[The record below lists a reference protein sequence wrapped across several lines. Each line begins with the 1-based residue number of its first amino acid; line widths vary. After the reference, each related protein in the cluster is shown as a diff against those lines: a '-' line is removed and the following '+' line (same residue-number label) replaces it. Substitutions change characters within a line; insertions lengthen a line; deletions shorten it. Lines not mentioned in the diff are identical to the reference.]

1 MNPIWLITRKEISSF
16 FNSLM
21 AYVILIVFL
30 FICGIFTWFYGIF
43 VGDIFIRGQ
52 ADLMA
57 FFINGALPAIGLFIP
72 AITMG
77 AIAKERKSGTI
88 ELLLTKSLTNS
99 QLVIGKFLACLL
111 LIAIALIFTFPYL
124 VTVSQIGDLD
134 LGRTLAGYFGLF
146 LISAA
151 YISLGLFASSITEDQ
166 VVAFVLSLIMGI
178 CFFILFSVL
187 GNNLSGTASE
197 IFNYSSFFTHYEP
210 MVRGVIDSRDV
221 IFFLSITFLG
231 LLLTINQVS
240 KRK

>member
-1 MNPIWLITRKEISSF
+1 MSPIWIVTRKEISSF
-16 FNSLM
+16 FDSLV
-21 AYVILIVFL
+21 AYVFLIVFL
-30 FICGIFTWFYGIF
+30 LICGIFTWLYGMF
-43 VGDIFIRGQ
+43 VGDVFIRGQ

-77 AIAKERKSGTI
+77 MIAKERKSGTI

-111 LIAIALIFTFPYL
+111 LIFAALVFTLPYL
-124 VTVSQIGDLD
+124 ITISQIGDLD
-134 LGRTLAGYFGLF
+134 LGRTLAGYLGLL
-146 LISAA
+146 LISSA

-178 CFFILFSVL
+178 CFFILFSIL
-187 GNNLSGTASE
+187 GNNLNGLGAE
-197 IFNYSSFFTHYEP
+197 IFNYSSFFSHYEP

-240 KRK
+240 KRR